1 MASLRLL
8 EEVYS
13 LKIHSQVFD
22 SALGMNGAGRYGAQ
36 CGLVEGFLM
45 FIGVWARAN
54 GISDEQGKKSCCD
67 FAAFFESRFHSLLCR
82 ELRPN
87 ALLEARDLDHACEEL
102 KIKAMLFGLEYM
114 DDMQLA
120 LKR

>member
-45 FIGVWARAN
+45 FIGVWIRSN
-54 GISDEQGKKSCCD
+54 GISDEKGKNICCD
-67 FAAFFESRFHSLLCR
+67 FAASFENKFHSLLCS
-82 ELRPN
+82 ELRPI
-87 ALLEARDLDHACEEL
+87 ALLEARNPDHACEEL
-102 KIKAMLFGLEYM
+102 KIKAMLSGLEYM
-114 DDMQLA
+114 DSLQSA
-120 LKR
+120 LP